1 MKQNIHW
8 RYRVLINKNVVLVLD
23 NHTRKMNIFFNKALH
38 YLDKGQ
44 YMEGEK
50 LLNQAIESSVNK
62 YEVIEIQA
70 CRAELL
76 YEMGKY
82 VEAEKCINYVLENT
96 SEDEC
101 AFERETVNEID
112 KSIRSMS

>member
-1 MKQNIHW
+1 
-8 RYRVLINKNVVLVLD
+8 
-23 NHTRKMNIFFNKALH
+23 MNIFFNKALH

-44 YMEGEK
+44 NMEGEK
-50 LLNQAIESSVNK
+50 LLNQAIESSENK

>member
-1 MKQNIHW
+1 M
-8 RYRVLINKNVVLVLD
+8 
-23 NHTRKMNIFFNKALH
+23 
-38 YLDKGQ
+38 
-44 YMEGEK
+44 
-50 LLNQAIESSVNK
+50 
-62 YEVIEIQA
+62 IEIQA

-101 AFERETVNEID
+101 AFERETVKEID
-112 KSIRSMS
+112 KSIRRRK

>member
-1 MKQNIHW
+1 
-8 RYRVLINKNVVLVLD
+8 
-23 NHTRKMNIFFNKALH
+23 MNIFFNKALH

-50 LLNQAIESSVNK
+50 LLNQAIESSENK

-96 SEDEC
+96 SE
-101 AFERETVNEID
+101 ERIIPVTIVNGVFILYFFPFTFTVSLELL
-112 KSIRSMS
+112 